1 MQDGPALSSPAVAA
15 ATAVTAAVVT
25 TTAAATAAA
34 AAIATTAATTA
45 GAATTAVAAAATA
58 AATTAAATATATAAT
73 TAFPGGCFVDADHA
87 THPLHILEVI
97 DGFLLIGVVAH
108 LDKSEAAL
116 TAGFPV
122 EGQAA
127 LLDLAVLAE
136 EVEQIL
142 LFGLEREVAYVNGH
156 SFSGTWN

>member
-1 MQDGPALSSPAVAA
+1 ME
-15 ATAVTAAVVT
+15 VV
-25 TTAAATAAA
+25 
-34 AAIATTAATTA
+34 
-45 GAATTAVAAAATA
+45 
-58 AATTAAATATATAAT
+58 
-73 TAFPGGCFVDADHA
+73 
-87 THPLHILEVI
+87 